1 MPITAPDCAPRRR
14 GRLRLATLA
23 AAAALLLAAGPAG
36 ASMERARAAQAR
48 GDLRA
53 AQIEFR
59 NEVRRN
65 PTSADA
71 RAALAAASL
80 DLGDGDTAE
89 KEARAA
95 LENGFDRA
103 AGTGL
108 LIRAYLVQRRFEQVL
123 RDFPAPDAQTPPA
136 VAAEILAGRGLAQIA
151 LDRRDDARA
160 SIAAAVRAAPQS
172 AAAQLAASQIALVD
186 GNRQEAEAALD
197 RALAAESTNT
207 EALLR
212 KGSLQF
218 ERGDVRGAIDTF
230 TKLIAVMPG
239 NVIARTRRA
248 DAYLRLNQDA
258 EARADVEAAL
268 RTSPGY
274 IPALYQRAMLH
285 ARAQEWQPADQLLQ
299 RLGANIVNI
308 PDGLL
313 LQAVVKQNLGQAEQA
328 EDAARRYVARRPED
342 ARGAKVLASIEMAAN
357 KPDAAAGTLDRLAQR
372 GQADAEALDMLGR
385 AHIAAGRP
393 REAAAAFAKAAE
405 QAPNNAGLQ
414 ARLAAARLA
423 SGDAAGA
430 TEAAQAALRL
440 DPSLT
445 NMHQILAGSAL
456 ARGDLATATAELE
469 KVPAAAR
476 DGELVGL
483 IDGTIRLVRVD
494 LPGARAAFE
503 AVLRNNPNS
512 VRARLGLAR
521 AAAMQG
527 QGEETERL
535 FAEVLARDPG
545 NAEAAARLS
554 AAARS
559 GTPRAEAALAALE
572 RAQAAAPGEPNL
584 AVATASTLLALGQPA
599 KAAAILDAEAL
610 RPARRGNPGLLM
622 LLAEAR
628 AAEGRWQQAEEV
640 SRAAL
645 AEAPENVAARQQ
657 LATILMRNGNPR
669 GAEAIIQLG
678 LNANP
683 GSFPLQQSLV
693 QIARQER
700 GVDAAL
706 EVADRLARLPGTR
719 PASLLLRGDVLMAAE
734 RREEAAAAYAR
745 AFAEAPS
752 RDLALRESNAWAAA
766 GKRDEAVRAL
776 TAWLAREPNDPV
788 VNAQLA
794 QHEIAAGRNA
804 EAERRLVGVVERA
817 REDWVSLNNLA
828 WLMQARADADTPAG
842 KATLAEARLLAERAY
857 YLSPTPE
864 TSDTLGWIL
873 AREGQTAVALPLLRQ
888 AAAAVVQR
896 QRGDPAMLYRL
907 AYALK
912 GAGQRDEAIRI
923 LDPLLSADVQF
934 PEREAAARLLAELR
948 AGG

>member
-1 MPITAPDCAPRRR
+1 MPIPPIPSAPSRSW
-14 GRLRLATLA
+14 RLRLAA
-23 AAAALLLAAGPAG
+23 CAAALLLAAGPAF
-36 ASMERARAAQAR
+36 ASLERGRAAQAR
-48 GDLRA
+48 GDLPA

-59 NEVRRN
+59 NAVRSN
-65 PTSADA
+65 PNSAEA

-95 LENGFDRA
+95 LERGFDRA

-108 LIRAYLVQRRFEQVL
+108 LIRAYLVQRRFDQLL
-123 RDFPAPDAQTPPA
+123 RDFPPPDAQTPRA
-136 VAAEILAGRGLAQIA
+136 VAAEILAGRGLAELA
-151 LDRRDDARA
+151 LDRRADARA
-160 SIAAAVRAAPQS
+160 SIAAAVEAAPQS
-172 AAAQLAASQIALVD
+172 PAAQIAASQIALLE

-197 RALAAESTNT
+197 RALAAEPAHT

-218 ERGDVRGAIDTF
+218 ERGDIRGAIDTF
-230 TKLIAVMPG
+230 TKLLAAMPG
-239 NVIARTRRA
+239 NVIARSRRA

-268 RTSPGY
+268 RTSPNY
-274 IPALYQRAMLH
+274 APALYQRALLH
-285 ARAQEWQPADQLLQ
+285 ARVQEWKPADELLQ
-299 RLGANIVNI
+299 RLGATLLNI
-308 PDGLL
+308 PDGIL

-328 EDAARRYVARRPED
+328 EDSARRYVARRPED
-342 ARGAKVLASIEMAAN
+342 PRGAKVLANLEMSAG
-357 KPDAAAGTLDRLAQR
+357 KPDAAAGTLERLVQR
-372 GQADAEALDMLGR
+372 GNADAEAFDMLGR

-393 REAAAAFAKAAE
+393 REAAAAFARAAE
-405 QAPNNAGLQ
+405 QLPNNAGIQ
-414 ARLAAARLA
+414 SRLAAARLA
-423 SGDAAGA
+423 AGDAAGA
-430 TEAAQAALRL
+430 AEAARTALRL

-445 NMHQILAGSAL
+445 GMYQILAASAL

-469 KVPAAAR
+469 KVPVAAR

-483 IDGTIRLVRVD
+483 IDGTIKLVRVD
-494 LPGARAAFE
+494 LAGARAAFE
-503 AVLRNNPNS
+503 GVLRNNPGS
-512 VRARLGLAR
+512 IRARLGLAR
-521 AAAMQG
+521 VAAMQG
-527 QGEETERL
+527 QGEEVERL
-535 FAEVLARDPG
+535 FSEVLARDPG

-559 GTPRAEAALAALE
+559 GTPRAQAALAALE
-572 RAQAAAPGEPNL
+572 RAQAAAPAEPAL
-584 AVATASTLLALGQPA
+584 AIATASTLLALGQPA
-599 KAAAILDAEAL
+599 KAAAILEAEAL
-610 RPARRGNPGLLM
+610 RPARRGNPSLLM

-628 AAEGRWQQAEEV
+628 AAQGQWQQAEEA

-645 AEAPENVAARQQ
+645 AEAPDSVTARQQ
-657 LATILMRNGNPR
+657 LASILIRNGNPR
-669 GAEAIIQLG
+669 GAETIIQLG

-683 GSFPLQQSLV
+683 GSLALQQSLV

-700 GVDAAL
+700 GLEAAL
-706 EVADRLARLPGTR
+706 EVADRLARQPGTR

-752 RDLALRESNAWAAA
+752 RDLALREAAAWQAA

-776 TAWLAREPNDPV
+776 SAWLAREPNDPV

-794 QHEIAAGRNA
+794 QFEIAAGQNEA
-804 EAERRLVGVVERA
+804 AERRLARVVEQA

-828 WLMQARADADTPAG
+828 WLMQARADLDTPTG
-842 KATLAEARLLAERAY
+842 RATLAEARLLAERAY
-857 YLSPTPE
+857 YISPIPE

-873 AREGQTAVALPLLRQ
+873 AREGQIATAVPLLRQ
-888 AAAAVVQR
+888 AATAAVQR

-907 AYALK
+907 AYALRA
-912 GAGQRDEAIRI
+912 AGQREEAIRI
-923 LDPLLSADVQF
+923 LEPVLAANLQF